1 MDEAGQ
7 VHWERH
13 GSAAFITFD
22 RPAARNAITPAMY
35 ARLEELV
42 AHAADA
48 PGLRVV
54 VLRGA
59 GGTFVA
65 GSDIA
70 HFTTFAS
77 ADDGVA
83 YERGIDRTVGAL
95 ERLRVPTLAMIEGV
109 AAGAGML
116 LAAACDLRICT
127 PDARFGVP
135 IARTVGNALSAA
147 STARLVAHLGPART
161 AALLFLAE
169 LMTAD
174 DAHRAGFVHEVVPKH
189 ALDDRVIELC
199 ARIAEHA
206 PLTIDVS
213 KEMIRRVLAG
223 DGVDDDLLRRVYG
236 SRDFREGVDAFLA
249 KRPPRWTGE

>member
-1 MDEAGQ
+1 MGEAGQ
-7 VHWERH
+7 VHWERR
-13 GSAAFITFD
+13 GNAAFITFD
-22 RPAARNAITPAMY
+22 RPSARNAITPAMY

-42 AHAADA
+42 AHAAGA

-70 HFTTFAS
+70 HFTTFTS
-77 ADDGVA
+77 AEDGVA
-83 YERGIDRTVGAL
+83 YERGIDRVIGAL
-95 ERLRVPTLAMIEGV
+95 ERLPVPTLAVIQGV
-109 AAGAGML
+109 AAGAGLL

-135 IARTVGNALSAA
+135 IARTVGNTLSAE
-147 STARLVAHLGPART
+147 STARLIAHLGPARA

-169 LMTAD
+169 LMGAD
-174 DAHRAGFVHEVVPKH
+174 EAHRAGFILEIVPQH
-189 ALDDRVIELC
+189 ALDERVTELC
-199 ARIAEHA
+199 GRIAQHA
-206 PLTIDVS
+206 PLTLDVS

-223 DGVDDDLLRRVYG
+223 DRVDDDLLRRVYG

-249 KRPPRWTGE
+249 KRPPRWIGE